1 MPSFPLVHFIETE
14 QFKTVTIAMRW
25 IGSFS
30 SDTINQ
36 RVLMPQ
42 VLLAG
47 TKKHR
52 GKQAMQLAFDLNY
65 GSSISANTVKIGRQS
80 VISFQTN
87 VINEELLGVEVYA
100 PIVDFFHEI
109 ITLPRLRN
117 GIFLKQAVDEEKSL
131 LQDSLDAVFNDKV
144 EYSYQRLRHHM
155 FAGELFADFEG
166 GITEGL
172 ADVAAGDLMKAYE
185 RMLSED
191 QLEIYIVGNAKA
203 RVLERLFESKFS
215 LRKPI
220 LHPQWLDKEGSKRQQ
235 PQTIVETAPI
245 KQAKIN
251 IGYRANTWY
260 DDADVIAMFVFNVMF
275 GDSEQSAL
283 FQTVREKHHLAY
295 YVQSSYHLN

>member
-87 VINEELLGVEVYA
+87 VINEESA
-100 PIVDFFHEI
+100 
-109 ITLPRLRN
+109 RC
-117 GIFLKQAVDEEKSL
+117 LKSTRRSSISSTKS
-131 LQDSLDAVFNDKV
+131 SLFRA
-144 EYSYQRLRHHM
+144 
-155 FAGELFADFEG
+155 FA
-166 GITEGL
+166 
-172 ADVAAGDLMKAYE
+172 
-185 RMLSED
+185 
-191 QLEIYIVGNAKA
+191 
-203 RVLERLFESKFS
+203 
-215 LRKPI
+215 
-220 LHPQWLDKEGSKRQQ
+220 
-235 PQTIVETAPI
+235 TAS
-245 KQAKIN
+245 
-251 IGYRANTWY
+251 
-260 DDADVIAMFVFNVMF
+260 F
-275 GDSEQSAL
+275 
-283 FQTVREKHHLAY
+283 
-295 YVQSSYHLN
+295 